1 MNTTDLTSIIIN
13 TLNSIFE
20 SLFSSIDNSLYELLD
35 QLVFINPNILNDTF
49 FIKIFGTSSTNG
61 ILLLSNSLLIGI
73 IIYYSAKLLFS
84 SLTFTQIESPSQFIF
99 KFLIFAI
106 FMNSSFFI
114 IEQILNLN
122 NYLCDIL
129 RSFGEDLFGKEI
141 CFKTLITEIN
151 NNLSIEENIDIFTID
166 GLIKGTLT
174 ISLLNLLFSYSM
186 RYILIKVFILL
197 SPFAFLSLSL
207 DSTSHF
213 FKSWYKSLFSLLFIQ
228 VFVSIV
234 LILLFSID
242 YSKNNIFN
250 KFIYLGG
257 IYTLIKSNS
266 IVNELFGGIS
276 TTVQNSINSIKLF
289 NK

>member
-1 MNTTDLTSIIIN
+1 MNSTDVTSIIIN

-20 SLFSSIDNSLYELLD
+20 SLFSSIDNTLYEILD
-35 QLVFINPNILNDTF
+35 NLVFINPNILNDTYF
-49 FIKIFGTSSTNG
+49 LKIFGTSSTNG
-61 ILLLSNSLLIGI
+61 MLLLSNSLLVGML
-73 IIYYSAKLLFS
+73 IYYASKYLFS
-84 SLTFTQIESPSQFIF
+84 NFSFSKIESPWQFIF
-99 KFLIFAI
+99 KFIIFAI
-106 FMNSSFFI
+106 FMNGSFFI

-122 NYLCDIL
+122 NYLSEII
-129 RSFGEDLFGKEI
+129 RSFGEDLFEKQI
-141 CFKTLITEIN
+141 CFKTLISEIN
-151 NNLSIEENIDIFTID
+151 NNLSIVENVDIFTID

-186 RYILIKVFILL
+186 RYVLIKVFILL
-197 SPFAFLSLSL
+197 SPFAFLSLTM

-228 VFVSIV
+228 ILVSIV
-234 LILLFSID
+234 LVLLFAID
-242 YSKNNIFN
+242 YSKDNIFN

-257 IYTLIKSNS
+257 IYVLIKSNS

-276 TTVQNSINSIKLF
+276 TTIQNSISSLKLF

>member
-1 MNTTDLTSIIIN
+1 MNPTDLTSIIIN

-20 SLFSSIDNSLYELLD
+20 SLFSSIDNTLYEILD
-35 QLVFINPNILNDTF
+35 NLVFINPNIINDNF
-49 FIKIFGTSSTNG
+49 FLKIFGTSSTNG
-61 ILLLSNSLLIGI
+61 MLLISNSLLIGI
-73 IIYYSAKLLFS
+73 LIYYSAKYLFS
-84 SLTFTQIESPSQFIF
+84 NFTFTKIESPGQFIF
-99 KFLIFAI
+99 KFIIFAV
-106 FMNSSFFI
+106 FMNSSFFL
-114 IEQILNLN
+114 IEQILNFN
-122 NYLCDIL
+122 NYLCELI

-141 CFKTLITEIN
+141 CFKTLINEIN
-151 NNLSIEENIDIFTID
+151 TNLSIVQSIDIFTID

-213 FKSWYKSLFSLLFIQ
+213 FKSWYRSLFSLLFIQ
-228 VFVSIV
+228 ILVSI
-234 LILLFSID
+234 ILLLLFAID
-242 YSKNNIFN
+242 YSKDNIFN
-250 KFIYLGG
+250 KIIYLGG
-257 IYTLIKSNS
+257 IYALIKSNS

-276 TTVQNSINSIKLF
+276 TTIQNSISSLKLL

>member
-1 MNTTDLTSIIIN
+1 MNPTDLTSIIIN

-20 SLFSSIDNSLYELLD
+20 SLFSSIDNTLYEILD
-35 QLVFINPNILNDTF
+35 NLVFINPNLINDNF
-49 FIKIFGTSSTNG
+49 FLKIFGTSSTNG
-61 ILLLSNSLLIGI
+61 MLLISNSLLIGI
-73 IIYYSAKLLFS
+73 LIYYSAKYLFS
-84 SLTFTQIESPSQFIF
+84 NFTFTKIESPGQFIF
-99 KFLIFAI
+99 KFIIFAI
-106 FMNSSFFI
+106 FMNSSFFL
-114 IEQILNLN
+114 IEQILNFN
-122 NYLCDIL
+122 NYLCELI

-141 CFKTLITEIN
+141 CFKTLINEIN
-151 NNLSIEENIDIFTID
+151 TNLSIVQSIDIFTID

-174 ISLLNLLFSYSM
+174 ISLLNLFFSYSM

-228 VFVSIV
+228 ILVSI
-234 LILLFSID
+234 ILLLLFAID
-242 YSKNNIFN
+242 YSKDNIFN
-250 KFIYLGG
+250 KIIYLGG
-257 IYTLIKSNS
+257 IYALIKSNS

-276 TTVQNSINSIKLF
+276 TTIQNSISSLKLL